1 MLGRPWSETNLGRE
15 STNLY
20 PAHAS
25 FPMDPCGQT
34 SLLAHSRPWN
44 LLITF
49 LSRIYSVLGL
59 G

>member
-25 FPMDPCGQT
+25 FPMDPKAQ
-34 SLLAHSRPWN
+34 LY
-44 LLITF
+44 LI
-49 LSRIYSVLGL
+49 S
-59 G
+59 